1 MFFAFRINATKKNLL
16 EKSSSRCSIVF
27 HHENNQE
34 GNGTFYST
42 NKLRSAI
49 INKVDGM
56 KNDSWNYFI
65 NMWVALIVELNTIVS
80 PAK

>member
-1 MFFAFRINATKKNLL
+1 MFFGFRINATKKNLL

-27 HHENNQE
+27 LHKNNQE
-34 GNGTFYST
+34 GNGTFYTT
-42 NKLRSAI
+42 NKLCSAI

-65 NMWVALIVELNTIVS
+65 NMWVALIVKLNTIVS